1 MKIEINECTCKVS
14 PVEKA
19 QHPNLL
25 ANVSVSFKG
34 IGNQYFTITGFTI
47 WKSKFGGLSVQ
58 LPQKNGFK
66 YLLVEKSL
74 WKKISKEILSQY
86 DYANIPIVEPK

>member
-1 MKIEINECTCKVS
+1 MQIEINEFTCKVS
-14 PVEKA
+14 PVEKT

-34 IGNQYFTITGFTI
+34 IGSQYFTITGFTI

-74 WKKISKEILSQY
+74 WKKMSDEILSQY
-86 DYANIPIVEPK
+86 DYASMPIVKSK